1 MLSFRASRRASLRN
15 PLFCSLRGLPAGL
28 PWLLG
33 RPFFI
38 PDEPRSCVEP
48 CPSRQPEKIR
58 TSNRDAVR
66 IFVFL
71 SFKRRVPLE
80 GAAYQGTPSVGIIS
94 GCWCMAIPSVRVP
107 GAP

>member
-1 MLSFRASRRASLRN
+1 MLSFRASRRASLREAHF
-15 PLFCSLRGLPAGL
+15 LFLAWPSGRA